1 MSIQLGRIVEV
12 IREGRE
18 PAVRGDSL
26 YVSVSA
32 SPRIKELLADIHEA
46 NAVRVFIGDV
56 EQFEDFSDLKD
67 FAEYRVSIAKIQG
80 ANFHIA
86 QDFSSFLNYQ
96 EGRFLVDPPAAWY
109 LIDSNYLS
117 GEGADSEE
125 VKGYLRLPQLLE
137 LLEDVSDFSSVK
149 GVTKF
154 YVFLADERFD
164 LPIAC
169 EPGLLKN
176 VPSCEA
182 MEAVRE
188 DVFVKPRQPA
198 KRELLKRS
206 IVRHVRSLAEDA
218 RFPSLLR
225 SFLSVVASYEAARD
239 NFFSEFEFEK
249 LNEKF
254 ERKREEY
261 MLKIDSVCS
270 DLLTKVLALPVA
282 QAIVVSQ
289 YKDGA
294 VLANLALV
302 FGSAIVSL
310 LGVAFISNQIHA
322 IREIRK
328 SAMRE
333 RDEVAERYPDLYKR
347 IDGSYKQVIV
357 RLALY
362 ARLLPAMVALLLLV
376 SFLFSVSGYDQAA
389 PCSGCVAKTLL
400 GQ

>member
-1 MSIQLGRIVEV
+1 
-12 IREGRE
+12 
-18 PAVRGDSL
+18 
-26 YVSVSA
+26 
-32 SPRIKELLADIHEA
+32 
-46 NAVRVFIGDV
+46 
-56 EQFEDFSDLKD
+56 
-67 FAEYRVSIAKIQG
+67 
-80 ANFHIA
+80 
-86 QDFSSFLNYQ
+86 
-96 EGRFLVDPPAAWY
+96 
-109 LIDSNYLS
+109 
-117 GEGADSEE
+117 
-125 VKGYLRLPQLLE
+125 
-137 LLEDVSDFSSVK
+137 
-149 GVTKF
+149 
-154 YVFLADERFD
+154 
-164 LPIAC
+164 
-169 EPGLLKN
+169 
-176 VPSCEA
+176 
-182 MEAVRE
+182 
-188 DVFVKPRQPA
+188 
-198 KRELLKRS
+198 
-206 IVRHVRSLAEDA
+206 
-218 RFPSLLR
+218 
-225 SFLSVVASYEAARD
+225 
-239 NFFSEFEFEK
+239 
-249 LNEKF
+249 
-254 ERKREEY
+254 

>member
-1 MSIQLGRIVEV
+1 MSVQLQRIVEV
-12 IREGRE
+12 VRQGRE
-18 PAVRGDSL
+18 PVVRGDSL
-26 YVSVSA
+26 YVFVRA
-32 SPRIKELLADIHEA
+32 TPRIKELLADIHEG
-46 NAVRVFIGDV
+46 NAVRVFAGDV
-56 EQFEDFSDLKD
+56 ERYEDFADLDDQAD
-67 FAEYRVSIAKIQG
+67 FRVSIAKIQG
-80 ANFHIA
+80 TAFHVA
-86 QDFSSFLNYQ
+86 QDFASFLNYQ
-96 EGRFLVDPPAAWY
+96 EGRFLVEPPAAWY
-109 LIDSNYLS
+109 LIKSNYLS
-117 GEGADSEE
+117 GEDAESED
-125 VKGYLRLPQLLE
+125 VKGYLRLPHFLE
-137 LLEDVSDFSSVK
+137 LLEEISDFSSVK

-164 LPIAC
+164 LPIVC
-169 EPGLLKN
+169 EPGSLKK
-176 VPSCEA
+176 VPSVEA
-182 MEAVRE
+182 METLRE

-206 IVRHVRSLAEDA
+206 IVRHMRSMEERS
-218 RFPSLLR
+218 RFPLLLR
-225 SFLSVVASYEAARD
+225 SFPSVVASYEAARD
-239 NFFSEFEFEK
+239 NFVSEFEFEK

-294 VLANLALV
+294 LLANLALV
-302 FGSAIVSL
+302 FGSAVVSL

-328 SAMRE
+328 SAKRE

-347 IDGSYKQVIV
+347 IENSYKQVIW

-362 ARLLPAMVALLLLV
+362 ARLLPAMVGLLLLV

-389 PCSGCVAKTLL
+389 PCAGCVARVLL
-400 GQ
+400 GH